1 MTNKRQYETQMTDLK
16 KPKLSIGMPVYNA
29 EKFLRNRLDSL
40 LSQTFTDF
48 ELIIS
53 DDASVDST
61 SEICKEYISK
71 DKRVQY
77 IRQEKNIGMSANFHF
92 VLHKANGEYF
102 FWAAQDD
109 VTLPGFIEKNIDA
122 LDNNNKNIICSV
134 SKMKF
139 VGKTIDDLTIIKKD
153 SILRKIEKKIR
164 KNLANANTQSISGNY
179 ENKVKKFLKN
189 KGSSLAQYGIYR
201 TDILKKSVDL
211 PGFHGDEWAIVLSA
225 LKYGDINV
233 IDEFLIHKF
242 VGNTA
247 SSKGMISLMMLFKPD
262 FFGKII
268 PYYDITKWCLHNLG
282 IKLFVK
288 NSHYFIRL
296 NLIGY
301 VYLFYDIARRFRL
314 IILRIN

>member
-1 MTNKRQYETQMTDLK
+1 MTEPK
-16 KPKLSIGMPVYNA
+16 KPKLSIGMPIYNA

-53 DDASVDST
+53 DDESIDST
-61 SEICKEYISK
+61 SEICREYISK
-71 DKRVQY
+71 DKRVRY

-92 VLHKANGEYF
+92 VLHEAVGKYF

-109 VTLPGFIEKNIDA
+109 ITLPGFIEKNIEF
-122 LDNNNKNIICSV
+122 LDNYKNLICSV
-134 SKMKF
+134 SKIKF
-139 VGKTIDDLTIIKKD
+139 IGKIMEDLTITKKD
-153 SILRKIEKKIR
+153 SQFRKIEKKIR

-179 ENKVKKFLKN
+179 ENKVKEFFKN

-201 TDILKKSVDL
+201 TNILKKSVEL
-211 PGFHGDEWAIVLSA
+211 PGFHGDESAMVLSA
-225 LKYGDINV
+225 LRYGDINV

-247 SSKGMISLMMLFKPD
+247 SSKGMISLMMQFKPN

-282 IKLFVK
+282 IKLFIK
-288 NSHYFIRL
+288 NTQYFIRL

-301 VYLFYDIARRFRL
+301 VYLFYDIARRFSLL
-314 IILRIN
+314 ITR

>member
-1 MTNKRQYETQMTDLK
+1 MMDLK

-53 DDASVDST
+53 DDASIDST
-61 SEICKEYISK
+61 VKICKEYISK
-71 DKRVQY
+71 DKRIRY
-77 IRQEKNIGMSANFHF
+77 IRQEKNIGISSNFHF
-92 VLHKANGEYF
+92 VLQESIGEYF

-109 VTLPGFIEKNIDA
+109 ITLPGFIEKNLEA
-122 LDNNNKNIICSV
+122 LDNNKNLICSV
-134 SKMKF
+134 SKIKF
-139 VGKTIDDLTIIKKD
+139 IGKIMEDLIITKKD
-153 SILRKIEKKIR
+153 SKFKKIEKRIR
-164 KNLANANTQSISGNY
+164 RNLANANTKSLFGNY
-179 ENKVKKFLKN
+179 ENKVKEFFKN
-189 KGSSLAQYGIYR
+189 NGSSLAQYGIYR
-201 TDILKKSVDL
+201 ANILKKSVEL
-211 PGFHGDEWAIVLSA
+211 PGFHGDESAIVLSA

-233 IDEFLIHKF
+233 IDKFLIHKF

-247 SSKGMISLMMLFKPD
+247 SSKGMISLMMQFKPN

-282 IKLFVK
+282 KKLFII
-288 NSHYFIRL
+288 NLQYFIRL

-314 IILRIN
+314 LIT

>member
-1 MTNKRQYETQMTDLK
+1 MTEPK
-16 KPKLSIGMPVYNA
+16 KPKLSIGMPIYNA

-48 ELIIS
+48 DLIIS
-53 DDASVDST
+53 DDESIDST

-92 VLHKANGEYF
+92 VLHKANSEYF

-109 VTLPGFIEKNIDA
+109 ITLSGFIEKNIDA
-122 LDNNNKNIICSV
+122 LDNNNNLICSV
-134 SKMKF
+134 SKIKF
-139 VGKTIDDLTIIKKD
+139 VGKVIDDLTITKKD
-153 SILRKIEKKIR
+153 SKFKKIEKKIR
-164 KNLANANTQSISGNY
+164 KNLINVNTQSISGNY
-179 ENKVKKFLKN
+179 ENKVRNFLSN
-189 KGSSLAQYGIYR
+189 GGSSLALYGIFR
-201 TDILKKSVDL
+201 TEILKKSVEL
-211 PGFHGDEWAIVLSA
+211 PGFHGDESAIVLSA

-233 IDEFLIHKF
+233 IDEFLIHKY
-242 VGNTA
+242 VGDTA
-247 SSKGMISLMMLFKPD
+247 SSKGMISLIMLFKPD

-288 NSHYFIRL
+288 NLHYFLRL
-296 NLIGY
+296 NYIGY
-301 VYLFYDIARRFRL
+301 VYLFYDIAKKIRSSY
-314 IILRIN
+314 